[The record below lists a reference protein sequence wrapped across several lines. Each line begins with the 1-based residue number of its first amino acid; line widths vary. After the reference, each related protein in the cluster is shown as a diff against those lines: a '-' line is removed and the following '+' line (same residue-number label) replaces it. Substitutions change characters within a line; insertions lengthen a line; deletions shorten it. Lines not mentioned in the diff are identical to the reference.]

1 MIYQIQK
8 LINGVV
14 SVLQIPIDFGPFS
27 VSIFDII
34 IGQLLVILVAY
45 VVSKLFDQVV
55 FKCVNFIVNA
65 IFVDMINLN
74 VN

>member
-1 MIYQIQK
+1 MFLGGDFMIYQIQL

-34 IGQLLVILVAY
+34 IGQLLTVLVAY
-45 VVSKLFDQVV
+45 VAWKIFD
-55 FKCVNFIVNA
+55 
-65 IFVDMINLN
+65 
-74 VN
+74 

>member
-1 MIYQIQK
+1 MIVYIQQ

-34 IGQLLVILVAY
+34 IGQLLTVLVAY
-45 VVSKLFDQVV
+45 VVWKIFD
-55 FKCVNFIVNA
+55 
-65 IFVDMINLN
+65 
-74 VN
+74 

>member
-1 MIYQIQK
+1 MIYQIQF

-34 IGQLLVILVAY
+34 IGQLLVFLVAY
-45 VVSKLFDQVV
+45 VVSKIFD
-55 FKCVNFIVNA
+55 
-65 IFVDMINLN
+65 
-74 VN
+74 

>member
-1 MIYQIQK
+1 MFLGGDFMIYQIQN

-34 IGQLLVILVAY
+34 IGQLLTVLVSY
-45 VVSKLFDQVV
+45 VVWKIFD
-55 FKCVNFIVNA
+55 
-65 IFVDMINLN
+65 
-74 VN
+74 

>member
-1 MIYQIQK
+1 MFLGGDFMIYQIHL

-34 IGQLLVILVAY
+34 IGQLLVFLVAY
-45 VVSKLFDQVV
+45 VVSKIFD
-55 FKCVNFIVNA
+55 
-65 IFVDMINLN
+65 
-74 VN
+74 

>member
-1 MIYQIQK
+1 MIYQIQN

-34 IGQLLVILVAY
+34 IGQLLIILVAY

-55 FKCVNFIVNA
+55 MYYDWCFFRFYFA
-65 IFVDMINLN
+65 SSA
-74 VN
+74 

>member
-1 MIYQIQK
+1 MFSGGDFMIYQIQN

-34 IGQLLVILVAY
+34 IGQLLVFLVAY
-45 VVSKLFDQVV
+45 VVSK
-55 FKCVNFIVNA
+55 
-65 IFVDMINLN
+65 IFY
-74 VN
+74 

>member
-1 MIYQIQK
+1 MIYQIQN

-34 IGQLLVILVAY
+34 IGQLLTVLVAY
-45 VVSKLFDQVV
+45 VVWKIFD
-55 FKCVNFIVNA
+55 
-65 IFVDMINLN
+65 
-74 VN
+74 